1 MQAEFLSCY
10 MAVGQVVWLR
20 KFVPKLRVV
29 DSISRPLTLYY
40 DNKSTV
46 FFLSN
51 NKSSDAAKHINIK
64 YFVVKDRVQDQHS

>member
-1 MQAEFLSCY
+1 MHAEFLSCY

-29 DSISRPLTLYY
+29 DNISRPLTLYY
-40 DNKSTV
+40 DNESTV